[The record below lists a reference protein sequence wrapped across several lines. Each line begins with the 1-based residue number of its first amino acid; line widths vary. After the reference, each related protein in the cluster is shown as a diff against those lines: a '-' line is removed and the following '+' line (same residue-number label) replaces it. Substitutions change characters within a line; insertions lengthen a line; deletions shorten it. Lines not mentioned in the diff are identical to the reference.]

1 MTSFKS
7 HLKIWL
13 LFTAALLSIN
23 NAYAIG
29 YMLHDDSVLELQ
41 IAKNSP
47 TRISIEG
54 EKINDIMIHPKEAAE
69 IIVHDSGCIFVLPQQ
84 GKNKVYVSIVA
95 ESGMVQ
101 DLLLSFTKNKP
112 SPIRL
117 LKYNFNTAETP
128 QFIKSPTN
136 HNLPAYK
143 GYTIKQE
150 VKK

>member
-1 MTSFKS
+1 MKSFKS
-7 HLKIWL
+7 HLKIL
-13 LFTAALLSIN
+13 VLFIGALLSFN

-84 GKNKVYVSIVA
+84 GKNKVYISIVA
-95 ESGMVQ
+95 ESGIVQ
-101 DLLLSFTKNKP
+101 DLLLSFTKDKP

-117 LKYNFNTAETP
+117 LKYNFKTAET
-128 QFIKSPTN
+128 QQLSKYPTN
-136 HNLPAYK
+136 QNLPAYNAYK
-143 GYTIKQE
+143 IKQE

>member
-1 MTSFKS
+1 MRSFKS
-7 HLKIWL
+7 HFKIWL
-13 LFTAALLSIN
+13 LFTSALLSFN

-84 GKNKVYVSIVA
+84 GNNKVYVSIVA

-101 DLLLSFTKNKP
+101 DLALSFTKDKP

-117 LKYNFNTAETP
+117 LKYNFKTAEIP
-128 QFIKSPTN
+128 QFSKPPIN
-136 HNLPAYK
+136 QNLPAYK
-143 GYTIKQE
+143 GYKIKQE

>member
-1 MTSFKS
+1 MNSFKS

-13 LFTAALLSIN
+13 LFIGALLSFN

-84 GKNKVYVSIVA
+84 GK
-95 ESGMVQ
+95 
-101 DLLLSFTKNKP
+101 TKFM
-112 SPIRL
+112 S
-117 LKYNFNTAETP
+117 T
-128 QFIKSPTN
+128 
-136 HNLPAYK
+136 
-143 GYTIKQE
+143 
-150 VKK
+150 

>member
-1 MTSFKS
+1 MKHFKS

-54 EKINDIMIHPKEAAE
+54 ERINDIMIHPKEAAE

-101 DLLLSFTKNKP
+101 DLLLNFTKNKP

-117 LKYNFNTAETP
+117 LNYNFKTAEVQ
-128 QFIKSPTN
+128 QFSKSPTN
-136 HNLPAYK
+136 QNLPVYK
-143 GYTIKQE
+143 GYQIKQE
-150 VKK
+150 VTK

>member
-1 MTSFKS
+1 
-7 HLKIWL
+7 
-13 LFTAALLSIN
+13 
-23 NAYAIG
+23 
-29 YMLHDDSVLELQ
+29 MLHDDSVLELQ

-47 TRISIEG
+47 TSIEEG

-117 LKYNFNTAETP
+117 LKYNFKIAETQ
-128 QFIKSPTN
+128 QFSNKFPTN
-136 HNLPAYK
+136 QNLPAYK
-143 GYTIKQE
+143 GYKIKQE